1 MEGKRQSFP
10 LPAELSTWNQDR
22 CMYAAQQR
30 LAVTDHDC
38 VVLSPTVHKQEK
50 TAGGWSAVLL
60 YSNMLKSKDEYAVL

>member
-1 MEGKRQSFP
+1 
-10 LPAELSTWNQDR
+10 
-22 CMYAAQQR
+22 MYAAEQR

-60 YSNMLKSKDEYAVL
+60 YSNIVNSKDEYAVL